1 MKIIEK
7 WNEVDRRQAGAGMQV
22 LYELGGYRI
31 AVSDASYMPG
41 GLSITAYPIN
51 RDSYSPEIYVGA
63 SYGEAVQ
70 RITVQTTSWGA
81 LPVSEIDKVIGAY
94 TEAQEDGPFADLMD
108 TFLRCMAHARRD
120 GGLYCDG
127 VVSKEA

>member
-22 LYELGGYRI
+22 LYELEY
-31 AVSDASYMPG
+31 YM
-41 GLSITAYPIN
+41 
-51 RDSYSPEIYVGA
+51 
-63 SYGEAVQ
+63 
-70 RITVQTTSWGA
+70 
-81 LPVSEIDKVIGAY
+81 
-94 TEAQEDGPFADLMD
+94 EDEPFADLMD

>member
-22 LYELGGYRI
+22 LYELGY
-31 AVSDASYMPG
+31 YM
-41 GLSITAYPIN
+41 
-51 RDSYSPEIYVGA
+51 
-63 SYGEAVQ
+63 
-70 RITVQTTSWGA
+70 
-81 LPVSEIDKVIGAY
+81 
-94 TEAQEDGPFADLMD
+94 EDGPFADLMD